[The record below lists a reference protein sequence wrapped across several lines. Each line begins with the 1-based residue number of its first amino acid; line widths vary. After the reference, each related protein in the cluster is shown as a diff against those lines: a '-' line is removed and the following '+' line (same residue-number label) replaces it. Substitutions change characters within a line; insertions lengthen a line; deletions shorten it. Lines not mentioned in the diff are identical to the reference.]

1 MQACAI
7 RPRIPLTSSQVRK
20 ARLASFVS
28 EARSRRL
35 IYAFNTS
42 ISQMGFDIYTR
53 HAPRYTFTCLHIAE
67 GSKTGAHVVDKLEHT
82 EKDTCPEG
90 RNIRWYRLRQRA

>member
-20 ARLASFVS
+20 ARLAAFVS

-53 HAPRYTFTCLHIAE
+53 HAPRYTFTRLHIAE
-67 GSKTGAHVVDKLEHT
+67 GSKTGDKLEHT

-90 RNIRWYRLRQRA
+90 RNIRWYRLRQWA